1 MTLQRRLTNQLG
13 PSHKSQLSALI
24 HRFFLA
30 YLATLA
36 IPQVYE
42 EISLSDHFLHLY
54 GPSMMAKVRSLKNK
68 QTHTNMLFCHLDKS
82 HDPTFSIFVQNI
94 FYVILTV
101 NSVALDL
108 RFIYL
113 NFDVEHLLY

>member
-1 MTLQRRLTNQLG
+1 MG
-13 PSHKSQLSALI
+13 PSKFVPSHRSQLSALI
-24 HRFFLA
+24 HRFWS
-30 YLATLA
+30 TRKA
-36 IPQVYE
+36 ILQVYE

-54 GPSMMAKVRSLKNK
+54 GPSMMAKVGTLNNQQS
-68 QTHTNMLFCHLDKS
+68 HTNILFCHLDKS